1 MPWPQSSARRY
12 RMAVSYLIDSGK
24 PAAVKLD
31 PELAELWATVQSDG
45 YDLLCCDAQGVTLAH
60 QRTAWTYASRTGAIT
75 ITAPTP
81 PSGATVG
88 VVYLYWG
95 PSATVA
101 ADPSTTVSGTTTPG
115 YALPPATLPAA
126 EVDVP
131 PVASGNGYT
140 SGIVVLIP
148 VSSGRLVAL
157 PLPVSRADTPGQGGA
172 ELEDVAGLAVVVA
185 DGNGD
190 SEPTTPA
197 NWWSDSNVR
206 CAWAPSRGT
215 VALVLVTPDEAQP
228 ATLRVRAYLKGP
240 ASGSLPSR
248 TLAVYATVRGITPQ
262 E

>member
-1 MPWPQSSARRY
+1 
-12 RMAVSYLIDSGK
+12 
-24 PAAVKLD
+24 
-31 PELAELWATVQSDG
+31 
-45 YDLLCCDAQGVTLAH
+45 VT
-60 QRTAWTYASRTGAIT
+60 
-75 ITAPTP
+75 
-81 PSGATVG
+81 
-88 VVYLYWG
+88 
-95 PSATVA
+95 
-101 ADPSTTVSGTTTPG
+101 
-115 YALPPATLPAA
+115 
-126 EVDVP
+126 
-131 PVASGNGYT
+131 
-140 SGIVVLIP
+140 IP
-148 VSSGRLVAL
+148 VGSGRLVAL

-248 TLAVYATVRGITPQ
+248 TLAVYATVRGITPT